1 MSLKDENI
9 VINIDVD
16 ESYNNYN
23 VNDKNE
29 LETILNEINNFS
41 YSEIEN
47 NNGNG
52 WYPISDLIAKSIDYD
67 TNYSVKQLL
76 LICEYYGLSKEVKTN
91 KFKKQELI
99 LFLLDFE
106 ENIENSL
113 IVYKRKQLWY
123 FMEELKNDKFMKK
136 YLLW

>member
-1 MSLKDENI
+1 MNEENI
-9 VINIDVD
+9 SINFDD
-16 ESYNNYN
+16 SNFENN
-23 VNDKNE
+23 VNTVDADKYE
-29 LETILNEINNFS
+29 LESILKEIDDYSADYDFNTETILTVKA
-41 YSEIEN
+41 IE
-47 NNGNG
+47 
-52 WYPISDLIAKSIDYD
+52 YD

-76 LICEYYGLSKEVKTN
+76 LICDYYGLIKEVKTN

>member
-1 MSLKDENI
+1 MNEENI
-9 VINIDVD
+9 SINFDSNIENIENIENPAYDL
-16 ESYNNYN
+16 ES
-23 VNDKNE
+23 
-29 LETILNEINNFS
+29 ILKEINDCSCDYDFNT
-41 YSEIEN
+41 ET
-47 NNGNG
+47 
-52 WYPISDLIAKSIDYD
+52 LLTVKAIDYD

-99 LFLLDFE
+99 FFLLDFE

-123 FMEELKNDKFMKK
+123 FMEELKNDKFIKK

>member
-1 MSLKDENI
+1 MNEENI
-9 VINIDVD
+9 SINFYDNNIETNDNHDLESILKEIDD
-16 ESYNNYN
+16 YSCEYDFNT
-23 VNDKNE
+23 
-29 LETILNEINNFS
+29 ETLLTLKE
-41 YSEIEN
+41 
-47 NNGNG
+47 
-52 WYPISDLIAKSIDYD
+52 IDYD

-76 LICEYYGLSKEVKTN
+76 LICDYYGLSKEVKTN

>member
-1 MSLKDENI
+1 MNEENI
-9 VINIDVD
+9 SINFD
-16 ESYNNYN
+16 SN
-23 VNDKNE
+23 
-29 LETILNEINNFS
+29 
-41 YSEIEN
+41 IEN
-47 NNGNG
+47 NENNENPT
-52 WYPISDLIAKSIDYD
+52 YDLESILKEINDCSSDYDFNTEMLLNVKAIDYD

>member
-1 MSLKDENI
+1 MNKENI
-9 VINIDVD
+9 SINFDD
-16 ESYNNYN
+16 NNIET
-23 VNDKNE
+23 NDNHE
-29 LETILNEINNFS
+29 LESILKEIDD
-41 YSEIEN
+41 YSCDYDFNTEI
-47 NNGNG
+47 
-52 WYPISDLIAKSIDYD
+52 LLTVKAIDYD

-136 YLLW
+136 YVLW